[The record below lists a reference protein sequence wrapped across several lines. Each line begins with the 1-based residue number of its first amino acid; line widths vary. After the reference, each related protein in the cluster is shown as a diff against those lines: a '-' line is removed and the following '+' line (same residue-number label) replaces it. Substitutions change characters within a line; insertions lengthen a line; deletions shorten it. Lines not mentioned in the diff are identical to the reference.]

1 MSTSSLN
8 STHSGH
14 TAPGMG
20 IGMVVSSSASIHSI
34 PPPSS
39 SLPSSH
45 HIPAGSPPNN
55 TTGSRHKG
63 RHSLSISPMPPPAL
77 AIPTSMVKPMQSPPS
92 ARRTSKTQAQMVS
105 LLGSTG
111 SDLSHDN
118 SLSNI
123 QSRPTSG
130 SVSSLS
136 ITSLQL
142 LTGPGE
148 PPIPPS
154 LLNKLGRP
162 RNTSTNSNTSSYFTT
177 NVTLYK
183 SHNSRD
189 FFGSPVNEAA
199 PFASA
204 PNSPPP
210 TLGTDSS
217 VDVSRPLHSA
227 APKSGFSA
235 FRPALTRSNTTS
247 GPPSTFSRPF
257 FGRSNTAAPV
267 PNPALQ
273 SRAYAQHLRHQQ
285 EQQLKLQEE
294 QRKKAEKKEKKEKK
308 KEKSRRSSL
317 SLSRSVSSSSSSS
330 AKTRASS
337 SSKSPPSTSSSSS
350 QADGF
355 KLSPSQRSFVENAID
370 ESEGSTSPEGSK
382 KTKVRRRSSVRRA
395 LEKTGSL
402 VGFNLNLNT
411 SKRGGHH

>member
-20 IGMVVSSSASIHSI
+20 QLASSAASVHSVS
-34 PPPSS
+34 PSS
-39 SLPSSH
+39 SFQSNH
-45 HIPAGSPPNN
+45 HMSFGSATSPPV
-55 TTGSRHKG
+55 GSRHKA
-63 RHSLSISPMPPPAL
+63 RHSLSILPMPPSNL
-77 AIPTSMVKPMQSPPS
+77 STHTSTVKPVQSPPS
-92 ARRTSKTQAQMVS
+92 ARRPKAQTVS
-105 LLGSTG
+105 SLGSTG
-111 SDLSHDN
+111 SDVSHE
-118 SLSNI
+118 SNPNV
-123 QSRPTSG
+123 QSRPG

-183 SHNSRD
+183 NHNSRD
-189 FFGSPVNEAA
+189 FFGSPVNEA
-199 PFASA
+199 PSFASA
-204 PNSPPP
+204 PNSPPN
-210 TLGTDSS
+210 LGTDSS
-217 VDVSRPLHSA
+217 VDVSRPLNA
-227 APKSGFSA
+227 RTGFSP
-235 FRPALTRSNTTS
+235 FRPSLGRSNSTNGPTSSSTFTRPLFVRSNTTQ
-247 GPPSTFSRPF
+247 
-257 FGRSNTAAPV
+257 A

-285 EQQLKLQEE
+285 QQQLKLQEE
-294 QRKKAEKKEKKEKK
+294 QRKKAEKAEKKEKKEKK

-330 AKTRASS
+330 ARTRGSS
-337 SSKSPPSTSSSSS
+337 NSKSPPSTSSS
-350 QADGF
+350 QDGF
-355 KLSPSQRSFVENAID
+355 KLSPYQRSVVENAVD
-370 ESEGSTSPEGSK
+370 ESEESTSPEGSK
-382 KTKVRRRSSVRRA
+382 KTRTRRRSSVRRA

-402 VGFNLNLNT
+402 VGFNLNLNS
-411 SKRGGHH
+411 SKRGGHQ